1 MFKKLTKIGMLA
13 GLMAVATGAFAQ
25 NDAKMEYP
33 RYGFWSNWSIGLTGS
48 YNWQIEQGPLFTGDN
63 AATAFRNTGNAGMGI
78 LLEQKMNHVFGVR
91 LRFNMPSF
99 WEPMTDPVNYPLG
112 YNTLN
117 RYASLSLDVKL
128 SLNDAFKGYDPNRR
142 GSLYIFAGGGLG
154 LSFNSTDANGDATT
168 TYGRFGLLLDG
179 GLGYSYRVCDHSTLF
194 AEVEM
199 DLDGDAPN
207 PFGGARLHNAHG
219 LATIGYMYNFGV
231 TAVDRELIAQRA
243 LLTQENFDAMNGQV
257 SALES
262 QLSNAKASEQRLQN
276 RVNQLENDLAK
287 AKANKGDNAAADSLQ
302 NIINNIKS
310 DQQMFYALPFS
321 VLFDVNSS
329 TVSET
334 EATKLA
340 AIAKVMKDNPN
351 ANFTLVGFCDYTGSD
366 AYNMKL
372 SQKRAEA
379 VKKQLVNKYGIAEDR
394 LTCDWKGK
402 GVAYGDLKLSINRRV
417 SFYRNIE

>member
-1 MFKKLTKIGMLA
+1 MFKKLTKVGMLL
-13 GLMAVATGAFAQ
+13 GLMAVATTTFAQ

-91 LRFNMPSF
+91 FRFNMPSF
-99 WEPMTDPVNYPLG
+99 WEPFTDAVNYPLG
-112 YNTLN
+112 YETLN
-117 RYASLSLDVKL
+117 RYASLSADIKL

-142 GSLYIFAGGGLG
+142 ASLYIFVGGGLG
-154 LSFNSTDANGDATT
+154 LSFNAAED
-168 TYGRFGLLLDG
+168 YGKAGLLLDG
-179 GLGYSYRVCDHSTLF
+179 GLGFSYRVCDHSTLF

-207 PFGGARLHNAHG
+207 PFAGARLHHTHG
-219 LATIGYMYNFGV
+219 IATVGYMYNFGI

-262 QLSNAKASEQRLQN
+262 QLANVKASEQRLQN
-276 RVNQLENDLAK
+276 RVNQLENDLAN
-287 AKANKGDNAAADSLQ
+287 AKLNKGGSSEEVANLQ
-302 NIINNIKS
+302 NIINNLKS

-321 VLFDVNSS
+321 ILFDVNEY
-329 TVSET
+329 TVSEA
-334 EATKLA
+334 ESTKLA

-351 ANFTLVGFCDYTGSD
+351 AKFTVVGFCDYTGSD
-366 AYNMKL
+366 EYNMKL
-372 SQKRAEA
+372 SQKRAES